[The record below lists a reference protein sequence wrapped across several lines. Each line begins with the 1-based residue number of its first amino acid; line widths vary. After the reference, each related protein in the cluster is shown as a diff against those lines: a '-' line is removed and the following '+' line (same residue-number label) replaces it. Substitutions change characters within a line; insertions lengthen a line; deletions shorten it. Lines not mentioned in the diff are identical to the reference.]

1 MPYAIGTS
9 YSFISN
15 NLRCG
20 TVDSVLIPTIQQDR
34 LSPAKVTVPLK
45 AVQGAPKPR
54 TASIDPST
62 EWDSKI
68 NACGPAE
75 RRLRAVS
82 TVHRMRNSLSSE
94 ATKLEFSPMSVSKE
108 LYTDHFGSRD
118 SSPSSSS
125 SVPLSPASSANVPLL
140 HKGRSKSAQRL
151 VNTRSVLKAD
161 LKMERKK
168 RKHILLSKSGSNF
181 DNLSCPIA
189 TKFAVSPT
197 NSLSY
202 TARRVWN
209 ALERKLIQNCNQN
222 LRITQSRSISRL
234 SETDEHRKLDSFELC
249 AKKQEGM
256 NSRPM
261 EKFVRDCPN
270 LTDTEEFSQSDRC
283 DRLNTDP
290 GLHVHNCI
298 SRVLPHSLSLNF
310 PRDKSSDFNEHI
322 KPFLVNHKQQ
332 ISTPTDQCK
341 FSESIDCKKCFKVQN
356 HEGIQGLTSI
366 SCQKTSYFGNR
377 VAVNGQFKG
386 PNAGPERCTLAA
398 NRFVCKEHGSGFH
411 VPHCESQELCHHY
424 RIPEIRET
432 ILIRPEGMH
441 RFGMRIESIGGGVY
455 LTTVLKNSPASAAGL
470 KVGDELIQLNGFQLT
485 SLSTPTIMELVRST
499 PQALHVTYRPRMLLA
514 RCHEIQIKKLDGR
527 VGIRLKRLPEGMFVD
542 VVLPFSAASQAG
554 IKEGDELLM
563 VNGQPV
569 SSWSQDGVSQMLREI
584 PSDQIVRLYIKQLVP
599 LRDLI
604 TNPKK
609 ILCWGPRKIHKKNTA
624 ATYDDVTNL
633 QTVDEPNVHEYEQLL
648 SVLRGEKCCSCERNF
663 SIPQE
668 WEAHFVLQKNRKQP
682 DKTLACYGVQKPAVD
697 PLQDKKESG
706 EPSYSHDEDD
716 RGDTSICGNPHTSP
730 YRMINSLSDWAI
742 AQRKNTNIGD
752 I

>member
-15 NLRCG
+15 NLRGG
-20 TVDSVLIPTIQQDR
+20 TIDSVLIPTIHQDR
-34 LSPAKVTVPLK
+34 LAPAKVTVPLR
-45 AVQGAPKPR
+45 AVQEAPKPR
-54 TASIDPST
+54 TALIDPST
-62 EWDSKI
+62 EWDAKI

-75 RRLRAVS
+75 RRLRAAS
-82 TVHRMRNSLSSE
+82 TVHRMRNSLSSD
-94 ATKLEFSPMSVSKE
+94 ATKLEFTSTSVSKE

-168 RKHILLSKSGSNF
+168 RKHILLSKAGSNV
-181 DNLSCPIA
+181 DNLSCPVV

-222 LRITQSRSISRL
+222 SRITQSRSTSRL
-234 SETDEHRKLDSFELC
+234 NQTDEHRKLDSFELC
-249 AKKQEGM
+249 AKKQDGK

-261 EKFVRDCPN
+261 EMFVRDCSY

-283 DRLNTDP
+283 DRLITDP

-298 SRVLPHSLSLNF
+298 SRALPHSLSLNF
-310 PRDKSSDFNEHI
+310 PRDKSSDFIERI
-322 KPFLVNHKQQ
+322 KPFHVDHKQQ
-332 ISTPTDQCK
+332 ISTLADQCK
-341 FSESIDCKKCFKVQN
+341 FPESIDCEKCFKVQS

-366 SCQKTSYFGNR
+366 SCQKTSDFGNR
-377 VAVNGQFKG
+377 VAVAGQFKG
-386 PNAGPERCTLAA
+386 SNACPERCTLAV
-398 NRFVCKEHGSGFH
+398 NGFICNEHGSGFH
-411 VPHCESQELCHHY
+411 VPHCGSQELSHHY

-499 PQALHVTYRPRMLLA
+499 PQALHVAYRPR
-514 RCHEIQIKKLDGR
+514 
-527 VGIRLKRLPEGMFVD
+527 
-542 VVLPFSAASQAG
+542 QAKQES
-554 IKEGDELLM
+554 KERDELLESSYG
-563 VNGQPV
+563 NRV
-569 SSWSQDGVSQMLREI
+569 SGVS
-584 PSDQIVRLYIKQLVP
+584 RLVS
-599 LRDLI
+599 
-604 TNPKK
+604 
-609 ILCWGPRKIHKKNTA
+609 PRCFCHNTVADKNMST
-624 ATYDDVTNL
+624 
-633 QTVDEPNVHEYEQLL
+633 
-648 SVLRGEKCCSCERNF
+648 
-663 SIPQE
+663 
-668 WEAHFVLQKNRKQP
+668 
-682 DKTLACYGVQKPAVD
+682 
-697 PLQDKKESG
+697 
-706 EPSYSHDEDD
+706 
-716 RGDTSICGNPHTSP
+716 
-730 YRMINSLSDWAI
+730 
-742 AQRKNTNIGD
+742 
-752 I
+752 